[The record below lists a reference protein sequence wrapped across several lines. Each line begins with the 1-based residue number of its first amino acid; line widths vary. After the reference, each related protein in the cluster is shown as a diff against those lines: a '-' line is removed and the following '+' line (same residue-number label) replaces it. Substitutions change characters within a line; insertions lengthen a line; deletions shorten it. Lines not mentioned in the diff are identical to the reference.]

1 MNHSSTFAS
10 DDRVRSG
17 HRYRPDDEPFAPI
30 GRHAGPAFDQD
41 HAGYEAP
48 PQADYDFHSAGGY
61 DYAAEAP
68 AAHVQGPGYDE
79 PAYQHASYA
88 GPEAYDNSWAT
99 NNAWAQQ
106 DWAQQNT
113 WSDGGA
119 WSAGDAWTE
128 TPNDAW
134 SETPRDAWA
143 EEASWTPDE
152 NSWVS
157 DTGCWAPEESWA
169 NDTTEP
175 EAADPEPR
183 TPAVPTVI
191 PARRAGNKR
200 GGAHRVPAP
209 PAALKGRAAVAAVA
223 AGAVVAAGQ
232 AAFAS
237 PEQPSQAVDY
247 EAAGQIHEIAAQSM
261 NVADPTAAPDSP
273 QVLAVSSPAH
283 LDQFNN
289 MLQKGQ
295 KYAEDLAA
303 QEAAKLR
310 PLFHKFF
317 AAGTFTSGY
326 GMRWGV
332 QHLGIDIAGPI
343 GTPIYA
349 VADGTVIEAGPASGF
364 GMWVRL
370 LHDDGTVTIYGHI
383 NTATVSQGQRV
394 MAGDQIATIGNR
406 GFSTG
411 PHCHFEVW
419 LNGVD
424 KVDPLPWLATRGIS
438 LGPQRD

>member
-1 MNHSSTFAS
+1 MH
-10 DDRVRSG
+10 
-17 HRYRPDDEPFAPI
+17 E
-30 GRHAGPAFDQD
+30 Q
-41 HAGYEAP
+41 
-48 PQADYDFHSAGGY
+48 GY
-61 DYAAEAP
+61 DQSAYQNASYDNP
-68 AAHVQGPGYDE
+68 AASYDNSG
-79 PAYQHASYA
+79 A
-88 GPEAYDNSWAT
+88 AYDNSWAT

-106 DWAQQNT
+106 DWVPQDT

-119 WSAGDAWTE
+119 WNSG
-128 TPNDAW
+128 
-134 SETPRDAWA
+134 DAWA
-143 EEASWTPDE
+143 EEDSWTPEEKSWAPDE
-152 NSWVS
+152 KPWVS

-169 NDTTEP
+169 TETSAP
-175 EAADPEPR
+175 EAVDQEPAA
-183 TPAVPTVI
+183 PAAPTVI
-191 PARRAGNKR
+191 PARRSSNKR

-273 QVLAVSSPAH
+273 QVLNVSSPAH
-283 LDQFNN
+283 LDQFND

-303 QEAAKLR
+303 QESAKLR

-317 AAGTFTSGY
+317 AAGTFTSGF
-326 GMRWGV
+326 GARWGV

-383 NTATVSQGQRV
+383 DTATVSQGQRV